1 MEGSRRRRKP
11 PVEIERRFANS
22 RLERQILV
30 RVYEL
35 VVPLVRRSLADEQ
48 RGTAERET
56 NDRENSARLKK
67 GA

>member
-1 MEGSRRRRKP
+1 MEGQRRKEQGDWE
-11 PVEIERRFANS
+11 VDRGFVSS

-35 VVPLVRRSLADEQ
+35 VVPVIRRSVSGGQLVTQPERMTEEYDSPLA
-48 RGTAERET
+48 
-56 NDRENSARLKK
+56 K